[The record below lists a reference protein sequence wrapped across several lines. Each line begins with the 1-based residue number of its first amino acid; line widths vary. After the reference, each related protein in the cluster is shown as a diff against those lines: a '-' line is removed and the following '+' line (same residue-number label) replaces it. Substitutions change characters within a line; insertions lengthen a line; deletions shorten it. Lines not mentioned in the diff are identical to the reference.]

1 MQVFKAIDKAETRLG
16 FVHHD
21 LRIQNIMEHRADAKP
36 LLPKGFASKSQRRQV
51 GLRASNEPNVFRL
64 PGRTLSAACTC
75 LHPAR
80 PVGTR

>member
-1 MQVFKAIDKAETRLG
+1 MQVFTAIDKAETRLG

-64 PGRTLSAACTC
+64 PGGTLFLACAA
-75 LHPAR
+75 LNPAG